1 MWTRNGEDLTT
12 NAIQG
17 ATIDSKMIEVKGIT
31 KTYGKKQNT
40 FRALNNVSLTIPD
53 GASVAILG
61 KSGSGKSTLMH
72 IASGLDR
79 PDKGEIIIDGKD
91 ILKFKTKEID
101 KFRAE
106 KIGFIF
112 QSFFVQ
118 ANESVVNNVSLP
130 LEIAQIPRNAR
141 KRRIN
146 KALKAVELSDKSKN
160 KAMNLSGGQ
169 KQRLAIARAIVND
182 PKIIFAD
189 EPTGNLDSV
198 TGETIENLL
207 FSYNKDKGVTLIIVT
222 HDPDLASKCDILV
235 SIKDGKI
242 ESVKEQRRRKASAAA
257 PVSTGKTG
265 RGKTKTVPARASKS
279 TTAGTAVRSG
289 IGVSKAR
296 PKMGGSRKVIG

>member
-1 MWTRNGEDLTT
+1 
-12 NAIQG
+12 
-17 ATIDSKMIEVKGIT
+17 MIEINGIF

-40 FRALNNVSLTIPD
+40 FRALSDINLTIPD
-53 GASVAILG
+53 GASVAIVG

-72 IASGLDR
+72 ITSGLDR
-79 PDKGEIIIDGKD
+79 PDKGEIIIDGQN
-91 ILKFKTKEID
+91 ILKLKAREID

-118 ANESVVNNVSLP
+118 ANESVINNVSLP
-130 LEIAQIPRNAR
+130 LEIAQVPRNSR

-198 TGETIENLL
+198 TGERIEELL
-207 FSYNKDKGVTLIIVT
+207 FGYNKQKGSTLIIVT
-222 HDPDLASKCDILV
+222 HDSDLAKKCDMQVYL
-235 SIKDGKI
+235 KDGKI
-242 ESVKEQRRRKASAAA
+242 TSIEQSGQTTRKPQKAS
-257 PVSTGKTG
+257 
-265 RGKTKTVPARASKS
+265 
-279 TTAGTAVRSG
+279 RS
-289 IGVSKAR
+289 
-296 PKMGGSRKVIG
+296 PRKVVM